1 MVSRQAVLDE
11 CSVHFP
17 ELAPLAHWC
26 YGQHPVLFHQMGI
39 ITSEMGVQQGDPLGP
54 LLFCLVMQKIIS
66 TIGVDP
72 TCNSLKFHSW
82 YIDDGV
88 VAGPSQAVKQVISI
102 LHTQGPPL
110 GLFLNTSK
118 CELFSKSDLSTFPP
132 GMKRSSVPNIK
143 ILGAPIGDDNFCTNF
158 VAQKWEN
165 AGKLL
170 TLLEEVGAV
179 DPQVGLLL
187 LIQCGSFSKLVHLA

>member
-1 MVSRQAVLDE
+1 
-11 CSVHFP
+11 
-17 ELAPLAHWC
+17 
-26 YGQHPVLFHQMGI
+26 MGI
-39 ITSEMGVQQGDPLGP
+39 IMGVQQGDPLGS
-54 LLFCLVMQKIIS
+54 LLFCLVLQKIIF

-72 TCNSLKFHSW
+72 TCNGLKFHSW

-102 LHTQGPPL
+102 LLHSQGPPL

-132 GMKRSSVPNIK
+132 DMKRSIVPNIE
-143 ILGAPIGDDNFCTNF
+143 IFGAPIDDDNFRANF
-158 VAQKWEN
+158 VAQKQEK

-170 TLLEEVGAV
+170 TYFKLVGAV

-187 LIQCGSFSKLVHLA
+187 L